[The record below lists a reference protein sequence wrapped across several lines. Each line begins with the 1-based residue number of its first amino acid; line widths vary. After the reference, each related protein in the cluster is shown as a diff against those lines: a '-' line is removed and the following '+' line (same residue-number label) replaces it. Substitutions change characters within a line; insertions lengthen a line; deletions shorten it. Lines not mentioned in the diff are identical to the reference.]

1 MGKINKLE
9 TVAIAI
15 IIILYFLLIK
25 GYFSSSI
32 YLVIVLTV
40 SFYFMPFKLISIFKN
55 NKEDKI
61 FLFISTFTIS
71 VILSLS
77 YISYALKTIS
87 ESFNLWVLFFEFLNL
102 FLAYHFATKKNKI
115 YYIHLLL
122 CLMIP
127 IVLLVN

>member
-1 MGKINKLE
+1 MEKTNRLE

-32 YLVIVLTV
+32 YLVIILTV
-40 SFYFMPFKLISIFKN
+40 SFYFLPFKLISIFKN
-55 NKEDKI
+55 NNQDKI

-77 YISYALKTIS
+77 YISYALMTNSKN
-87 ESFNLWVLFFEFLNL
+87 FNLWVLFFEFLNL
-102 FLAYHFATKKNKI
+102 YLAYHFAMKKNKT
-115 YYIHLLL
+115 YYTHLLF

-127 IVLLVN
+127 LLFLAN